1 MLFIRSVFSIFLIS
15 QTFSWLLGL
24 MSSISSIRGTSGFPN
39 FKTKIWWI
47 LVILMLSERSS
58 LYVTNPKTFIILKD
72 PSLVKSNLLLNLVV
86 RINIIFIFGV
96 LYRRYT
102 LFFFSRVSPLT
113 LFLSA
118 NFFIF
123 LLKKVKSY
131 HNFFGS

>member
-1 MLFIRSVFSIFLIS
+1 MLSIRSVFSIFLIS

-86 RINIIFIFGV
+86 RINVIFIFGV

-113 LFLSA
+113 LYLSA
-118 NFFIF
+118 NFFIV